1 MVDTLKGVK
10 YEGGQTVFVEWH
22 AVYAPGKVVK
32 DAGSA
37 NYVVRPDG
45 KGSEAD
51 EVIPAK
57 RLRPR

>member
-1 MVDTLKGVK
+1 M
-10 YEGGQTVFVEWH
+10 W
-22 AVYAPGKVVK
+22 AKVVK